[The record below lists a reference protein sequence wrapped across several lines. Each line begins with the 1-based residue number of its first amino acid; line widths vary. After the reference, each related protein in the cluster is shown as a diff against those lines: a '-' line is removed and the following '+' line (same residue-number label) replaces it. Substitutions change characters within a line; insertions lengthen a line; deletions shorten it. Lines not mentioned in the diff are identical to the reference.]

1 MAERSAAER
10 ALRAELAELRALNA
24 ELRLQGE
31 LYADQ
36 VRALRESERR
46 SAERDRLREE
56 ENQLL
61 RKENGLLAERVAD
74 LEARLGRNSRNSNVP
89 PSAEG
94 YAKAPPRSSR
104 GSSGRQPGGQPGA
117 PGTTLRQVADP
128 DEVVVHSPSACG
140 GCGRSLAGAPVTSTE
155 VRQVA
160 DLPQV
165 ALRWVEHRI
174 EHRGCGCGATTM
186 AGAGDGVPAAVRAPV
201 SYGPGVRAVATYLVA
216 GHHLPLGRAAAVMS
230 DLLGAPVS
238 PGSVAA
244 WVQDGAEGLGPFTDA
259 VREVITGAPVVNFD
273 ETGLRV
279 DGGLGWVHS
288 ASTPTATF
296 YTCHARRGREAM
308 DTAGVLPAFTGIAVH
323 DCWKP
328 YWCYP
333 VEHALCNA
341 HVLRELTGV
350 YEANAGQTWAPKL
363 ARILEQMNTAVTAAN
378 DAGSHLLEP
387 AVLAGWHTRID
398 EIVALG
404 RAQNPAPEGGWPAKR
419 PVAVNLLDRFETHRA
434 EFLRFATDF
443 RVPFTNNAAE
453 QAVRPVKIR
462 QKISGCL
469 RTMTGAQAFCALR
482 SYLDTG
488 RKQQRDTLTILR
500 QLHEGQPWLPAPGT
514 C

>member
-1 MAERSAAER
+1 MAERSAVER
-10 ALRAELAELRALNA
+10 ALRAELAELRAVKA
-24 ELRLQGE
+24 ELRLQCE

-36 VRALRESERR
+36 VASLRELERR
-46 SAERDRLREE
+46 STERDRLREQ

-61 RKENGLLAERVAD
+61 AQENGLLRERVAD
-74 LEARLGRNSRNSNVP
+74 LEARLGRNSRNSNTP

-94 YAKAPPRSSR
+94 YTKPPPRSSR
-104 GSSGRQPGGQPGA
+104 RSSGRKPGGQPGA
-117 PGTTLRQVADP
+117 SGTTLRQVDDP
-128 DEVVVHSPSACG
+128 DEVIVHVPSACG
-140 GCGRSLAGAPVTSTE
+140 GCGASLAGAPVASTE
-155 VRQVA
+155 IRQVA
-160 DLPQV
+160 DLPEV

-174 EHRGCGCGATTM
+174 EHRGCQCGATTM
-186 AGAGDGVPAAVRAPV
+186 AAAGDGVPEAVRAPV

-244 WVQDGAEGLGPFTDA
+244 WVQAAADGLGPFTDA
-259 VREVITGAPVVNFD
+259 VRDVLTGAGVVNFD

-279 DGGLGWVHS
+279 DGALGWVHS
-288 ASTPTATF
+288 ASTDRATL

-308 DTAGVLPAFTGIAVH
+308 DAAGVLPGFTGIAVH

-328 YWCYP
+328 YWCYQ

-341 HVLRELTGV
+341 HVVRELTGV
-350 YEANAGQTWAPKL
+350 YEATGQTWAPKL
-363 ARILEQMNTAVTAAN
+363 ATVLDKMNIAVAAK
-378 DAGSHLLEP
+378 DAGTGSLEP
-387 AVLAGWHTRID
+387 AVLAGWHARID
-398 EIVALG
+398 EILVLG
-404 RAQNPAPEGGWPAKR
+404 RAQNPEPAGGWPSKR

-469 RTMTGAQAFCALR
+469 RTMTGAQAFCSLR
-482 SYLDTG
+482 SYLATSHKQG
-488 RKQQRDTLTILR
+488 RDALAILR
-500 QLHEGQPWLPAPGT
+500 QLHEGQPWLPAPGI

>member
-1 MAERSAAER
+1 LRVTGDAGGVSQSPSYEDVVADNER
-10 ALRAELAELRALNA
+10 LRVLVAELGQMNETLLQRVSEL
-24 ELRLQGE
+24 
-31 LYADQ
+31 
-36 VRALRESERR
+36 ER
-46 SAERDRLREE
+46 
-56 ENQLL
+56 
-61 RKENGLLAERVAD
+61 
-74 LEARLGRNSRNSNVP
+74 RLGRNSRNSNTP

-94 YAKAPPRSSR
+94 YAKPPPRSSR
-104 GSSGRQPGGQPGA
+104 RASGRKSGGQPGA
-117 PGTTLRQVADP
+117 PGATLRQVDHP

-140 GCGRSLAGAPVTSTE
+140 GCGASLAGAPVTSTE
-155 VRQVA
+155 IRQVA
-160 DLPQV
+160 DLPEV

-174 EHRGCGCGATTM
+174 EHRGCECGRTTM
-186 AGAGDGVPAAVRAPV
+186 AGAGDGVPEAVRAPV

-244 WVQDGAEGLGPFTDA
+244 WVQAAAGGLGPFTAA
-259 VREVITGAPVVNFD
+259 VRDVLTDAPVVNFD

-279 DGGLGWVHS
+279 DGSLGWVHS
-288 ASTPTATF
+288 ASTDAATL
-296 YTCHARRGREAM
+296 YTCHARRGRKAM
-308 DTAGVLPAFTGIAVH
+308 DAAGVLPAFTGIAVH

-328 YWCYP
+328 YWCYQ

-341 HVLRELTGV
+341 HVVRELTGV
-350 YEANAGQTWAPKL
+350 YEATGQTWAPKL
-363 ARILEQMNTAVTAAN
+363 ARILEQLNTAVAAAK
-378 DAGSHLLEP
+378 DAGRDRLDP

-398 EIVALG
+398 EILALG
-404 RAQNPAPEGGWPAKR
+404 RAQNPEPDGGWPAKR
-419 PVAVNLLDRFETHRA
+419 PVAVNLLDRFETHRT

-469 RTMTGAQAFCALR
+469 RTLTGAQAFCALR
-482 SYLDTG
+482 SYLATG
-488 RKQQRDTLTILR
+488 HKQRRDALTILR
-500 QLHEGQPWLPAPGT
+500 QLHDGQPWLPAPGS

>member
-1 MAERSAAER
+1 MAGLSGAER
-10 ALRAELAELRALNA
+10 ALRAELAESRALIA
-24 ELRLQGE
+24 ELRLQCE
-31 LYADQ
+31 LFADQ
-36 VRALRESERR
+36 LAALRELERGW
-46 SAERDRLREE
+46 SERDRLREQ
-56 ENQLL
+56 ENRLLTEQVAQLQ
-61 RKENGLLAERVAD
+61 
-74 LEARLGRNSRNSNVP
+74 ARLGRNSRNSNTP

-94 YAKAPPRSSR
+94 YTKPPPRSSR
-104 GSSGRQPGGQPGA
+104 RSSGRKSGGQPGA
-117 PGTTLRQVADP
+117 PGATLAQVSDP
-128 DEVVVHSPSACG
+128 DEVVVHAPSACG

-174 EHRGCGCGATTM
+174 EHRGCGCGTTTM
-186 AGAGDGVPAAVRAPV
+186 ASAGDGVPESVRAPV

-244 WVQDGAEGLGPFTDA
+244 WVQAGADGLGPFTDA
-259 VREVITGAPVVNFD
+259 VRQVITAAPVVNFD

-279 DGGLGWVHS
+279 GGGLGWVHS
-288 ASTPTATF
+288 ASTQDATL
-296 YTCHARRGREAM
+296 YTCHARRGTEAM
-308 DTAGVLPAFTGIAVH
+308 DAAGVLPAFAGIAVH

-341 HVLRELTGV
+341 HVVRELTGV
-350 YEANAGQTWAPKL
+350 YEATGQTWAPKL
-363 ARILEQMNTAVTAAN
+363 ARILQKMNTAVRDAK
-378 DAGSHLLEP
+378 DAGHDRLDAAE
-387 AVLAGWHTRID
+387 LAGWQARID
-398 EIVALG
+398 EILALG
-404 RAQNPAPEGGWPAKR
+404 WVQNPEPEGGWPAKR
-419 PVAVNLLDRFETHRA
+419 PVAVNLLDRFQTHRP

-443 RVPFTNNAAE
+443 RVPYTNNAAE

-462 QKISGCL
+462 QKISGCM

-482 SYLDTG
+482 SYLATG
-488 RKQQRDTLTILR
+488 HKQGREALAIMR
-500 QLHEGQPWLPAPGT
+500 QLHEGRPWLPAFGSG
-514 C
+514 

>member
-1 MAERSAAER
+1 MSEARSYEDVVAENER
-10 ALRAELAELRALNA
+10 LRALVA
-24 ELRLQGE
+24 ELGQ
-31 LYADQ
+31 
-36 VRALRESERR
+36 
-46 SAERDRLREE
+46 
-56 ENQLL
+56 
-61 RKENGLLAERVAD
+61 RVAD
-74 LEARLGRNSRNSNVP
+74 LEARLGRNSRNSNTP
-89 PSAEG
+89 PSTEG
-94 YAKAPPRSSR
+94 YTKPPPRSSR
-104 GSSGRQPGGQPGA
+104 RSSGRRPGGQPGA
-117 PGTTLRQVADP
+117 PGATLRQVADP
-128 DEVVVHSPSACG
+128 DEIVVHSPSACA
-140 GCGRSLAGAPVTSTE
+140 GCGGSLVGAPVTSTE
-155 VRQVA
+155 TRQVA
-160 DLPQV
+160 DLPEV

-238 PGSVAA
+238 PGSVAT
-244 WVQDGAEGLGPFTDA
+244 WVQGAADGLTPFTDA
-259 VREVITGAPVVNFD
+259 VRQVLTGAPVVNFD

-279 DGGLGWVHS
+279 DGALGWVHS
-288 ASTPTATF
+288 ASTDTATL
-296 YTCHARRGREAM
+296 YTCHARRGRQAM
-308 DTAGVLPAFTGIAVH
+308 DAAGVLPAFTGIAVH

-328 YWCYP
+328 YWCYQ

-350 YEANAGQTWAPKL
+350 YEATGQTWAPKL
-363 ARILEQMNTAVTAAN
+363 ARILEQMNTAAAAAKA
-378 DAGSHLLEP
+378 AGHHALEP
-387 AVLAGWHTRID
+387 AVLAAWQARID
-398 EIVALG
+398 QVLALG
-404 RAQNPAPEGGWPAKR
+404 RAQNPEPADGWPAKR
-419 PVAVNLLDRFETHRA
+419 PVAVNLLDRFTSHRA
-434 EFLRFATDF
+434 EFLRFATDL

-469 RTMTGAQAFCALR
+469 RTMVGAQAFCALR

-488 RKQQRDTLTILR
+488 RKQHRDTLTILR

>member
-1 MAERSAAER
+1 M
-10 ALRAELAELRALNA
+10 RAELAELRAVKA
-24 ELRLQGE
+24 ELRLQCE

-36 VRALRESERR
+36 VASLRELERR
-46 SAERDRLREE
+46 SIERDRLREQ

-61 RKENGLLAERVAD
+61 ARENALLRELVAD
-74 LEARLGRNSRNSNVP
+74 LEARLGRNSRNSNTP

-104 GSSGRQPGGQPGA
+104 RSSGRKPGGQPGG

-140 GCGRSLAGAPVTSTE
+140 GCGASLAGAPVTSTE

-165 ALRWVEHRI
+165 VLRWVEHRI
-174 EHRGCGCGATTM
+174 EHRGCACGASTM
-186 AGAGDGVPAAVRAPV
+186 AAAGDGVPEAVRAPV

-216 GHHLPLGRAAAVMS
+216 AHHLPLGRAAAVMS
-230 DLLGAPVS
+230 DLLGAAVS

-244 WVQDGAEGLGPFTDA
+244 WVQGAADGLGPFSDA
-259 VREVITGAPVVNFD
+259 VRDVLTGAGVVNFD

-279 DGGLGWVHS
+279 DGALGWVHS
-288 ASTPTATF
+288 ASTAAATL
-296 YTCHARRGREAM
+296 YTCHSRRGRDAM
-308 DTAGVLPAFTGIAVH
+308 DAAGVLPAFTGIAVH

-328 YWCYP
+328 YWCYDI
-333 VEHALCNA
+333 EHALCNA
-341 HVLRELTGV
+341 HLLRELTGI
-350 YEANAGQTWAPKL
+350 YETTGQTWAPKL
-363 ARILEQMNTAVTAAN
+363 ARILEKMNTAVTAAK
-378 DAGSHLLEP
+378 DAGSRELEP
-387 AVLAGWHTRID
+387 DVLAGWHTRIE
-398 EIVALG
+398 EILALG
-404 RAQNPAPEGGWPAKR
+404 RAQNPEPADGWPAKR

-469 RTMTGAQAFCALR
+469 RTMTGAQAFCSLR
-482 SYLDTG
+482 SYLATG
-488 RKQQRDTLTILR
+488 RKQGRDPLAILR

>member
-1 MAERSAAER
+1 MAERSASER

-24 ELRLQGE
+24 ELRRQCE

-36 VRALRESERR
+36 VAVLRELEGKAS
-46 SAERDRLREE
+46 ERDRLREA
-56 ENQLL
+56 EN
-61 RKENGLLAERVAD
+61 RLLAERVAQ
-74 LEARLGRNSRNSNVP
+74 LEARLGRNSRNSNTP

-94 YAKAPPRSSR
+94 NTKPPPRSAR
-104 GSSGRQPGGQPGA
+104 RSSGRKPGGQPGA
-117 PGTTLRQVADP
+117 PGATLRQVGDP
-128 DEVVVHSPSACG
+128 DEVIVHSPSACG
-140 GCGRSLAGAPVTSTE
+140 GCGTSLTGAPVTSTE

-160 DLPQV
+160 DLPEV

-174 EHRGCGCGATTM
+174 EHRECGCGTTTM

-216 GHHLPLGRAAAVMS
+216 AHHLPLGRAAAVMS

-244 WVQDGAEGLGPFTDA
+244 WVAAGADGLGPFTDA
-259 VREVITGAPVVNFD
+259 VRDIITGAGVVNFD

-279 DGGLGWVHS
+279 DGSLGWVHS
-288 ASTPTATF
+288 ASTPTATL

-308 DTAGVLPAFTGIAVH
+308 DAAGVLPAFTGIAVH

-328 YWCYP
+328 YWCYDI
-333 VEHALCNA
+333 EHALCNA
-341 HVLRELTGV
+341 HVVRELTGI
-350 YEANAGQTWAPKL
+350 YETTGQTWAPKL
-363 ARILEQMNTAVTAAN
+363 AKVLEKMNTAVAAAR
-378 DAGSHLLEP
+378 DAGMGALESD
-387 AVLAGWHTRID
+387 VLAGWHARID

-404 RAQNPAPEGGWPAKR
+404 RAQNPAPDGGWPAKR
-419 PVAVNLLDRFETHRA
+419 PVAVNLLDRFENHRA

-469 RTMTGAQAFCALR
+469 RTMAGAQAFCTLR
-482 SYLDTG
+482 SYLDTA
-488 RKQQRDTLTILR
+488 RKQQRDTLSILR
-500 QLHEGQPWLPAPGT
+500 QLHDGQPWLPAPAS

>member
-1 MAERSAAER
+1 MSQPPLPSYEDVVAENER
-10 ALRAELAELRALNA
+10 LRALV
-24 ELRLQGE
+24 GE
-31 LYADQ
+31 LGRMNETLVQ
-36 VRALRESERR
+36 RVSELERR
-46 SAERDRLREE
+46 
-56 ENQLL
+56 
-61 RKENGLLAERVAD
+61 
-74 LEARLGRNSRNSNVP
+74 LGANPRNSNTP

-94 YAKAPPRSSR
+94 YTKPPPRSSR
-104 GSSGRQPGGQPGA
+104 RASGRKRGGQPGA
-117 PGTTLRQVADP
+117 PGGTLRQVDDP
-128 DEVVVHSPSACG
+128 DQVLVHSPSACA
-140 GCGRSLAGAPVTSTE
+140 GCGGSLAGAPVTSTE
-155 VRQVA
+155 TRQVA

-186 AGAGDGVPAAVRAPV
+186 AGPGDGVPADVRAPV

-216 GHHLPLGRAAAVMS
+216 AHHLPLGRAAAVMS

-244 WVQDGAEGLGPFTDA
+244 WVQAGADGLGPFTDA
-259 VREVITGAPVVNFD
+259 VRQVLTGAPVVNFD

-279 DGGLGWVHS
+279 EGSLRWVHS
-288 ASTPTATF
+288 ASTDTATL

-308 DTAGVLPAFTGIAVH
+308 DAAGVLPAFTGIAVH

-328 YWCYP
+328 YWCYQ

-341 HVLRELTGV
+341 HAVRELTGV
-350 YEANAGQTWAPKL
+350 YEADAGQTWAPKL
-363 ARILEQMNTAVTAAN
+363 ARILEQMNTATAAARA
-378 DAGSHLLEP
+378 AGNHALEP
-387 AVLAGWHTRID
+387 AVLTAWQTRID
-398 EIVALG
+398 QVLALA
-404 RAQNPAPEGGWPAKR
+404 RAQNPEPAGGWPAKR
-419 PVAVNLLDRFETHRA
+419 PVAVNLLDRFTAHRA
-434 EFLRFATDF
+434 EFLRFATDL

-488 RKQQRDTLTILR
+488 RKQHRDTLTILR
-500 QLHEGQPWLPAPGT
+500 QLHNGQPWLPAAGT